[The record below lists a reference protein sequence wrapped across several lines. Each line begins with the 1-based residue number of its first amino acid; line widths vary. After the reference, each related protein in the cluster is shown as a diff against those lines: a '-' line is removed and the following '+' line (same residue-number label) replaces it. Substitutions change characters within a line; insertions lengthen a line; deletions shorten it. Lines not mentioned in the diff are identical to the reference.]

1 MTALPAQ
8 APASV
13 GVPVNVDSPALTD
26 VVAKMPFSAV
36 SGDVLFP
43 EHHGTEATR
52 HSVKDFS
59 VIP

>member
-13 GVPVNVDSPALTD
+13 GVAVNVDSPGLTY
-26 VVAKMPFSAV
+26 VVAKLPFSAV

-43 EHHGTEATR
+43 EHHGTEATGR
-52 HSVKDFS
+52 SVNR
-59 VIP
+59 